1 MMRTPGK
8 FDAVKTI
15 RGGWYDRPQSIT
27 QGARLQQDSWQGTLW
42 LAPDFAILHGAVG
55 ATDSH
60 AHYAHQLMLST
71 GTPFT
76 AELDGIVH
84 TARHLLVESLHPHAI
99 LSAPAPML
107 TIYAEP
113 QRLGGPA
120 LLAAAGSAGA
130 PSLDSLAA
138 ALQAQPREILADAR
152 VQRALDQVDA
162 LLSGKVSAAAVAEAA
177 HLSLSQLERL
187 FNAQLGLPVRRLV
200 LWRRLRL
207 AIRGILLGSTLTD
220 AAHGAGFADAA
231 HFSRTTRSLF
241 GVRADRSLRQLN
253 VKLIG

>member
-1 MMRTPGK
+1 MN
-8 FDAVKTI
+8 V
-15 RGGWYDRPQSIT
+15 PQSIT
-27 QGARLQQDSWQGTLW
+27 QESRLQQDGWQGTLW
-42 LAPDFAILHGAVG
+42 LAPDFAILHGAAG

-71 GTPFT
+71 GAPFT

-84 TARHLLVESLHPHAI
+84 TARHLLIESLRPHAI
-99 LSAPAPML
+99 VAAPAFML

-113 QRLGGPA
+113 QRLSGAA
-120 LLAAAGSAGA
+120 LLAAANSAGA
-130 PSLDSLAA
+130 PKLDSLAA

-187 FNAQLGLPVRRLV
+187 FSAQLGLPVRRLV

-207 AIRGILLGSTLTD
+207 AIRFVLLGGTLTD

-231 HFSRTTRSLF
+231 HFSRTMRSLF
-241 GVRADRSLRQLN
+241 GVRADRSLRQLQ
-253 VKLIG
+253 VTLLD

>member
-1 MMRTPGK
+1 M
-8 FDAVKTI
+8 
-15 RGGWYDRPQSIT
+15 
-27 QGARLQQDSWQGTLW
+27 QQDSWQGTLW

-71 GTPFT
+71 GAPFT
-76 AELDGIVH
+76 AELDGIIH
-84 TARHLLVESLHPHAI
+84 TAQHLLVESLLTHAI

-113 QRLGGPA
+113 QRLGSAA

-130 PSLDSLAA
+130 PTLDSIAT

-187 FNAQLGLPVRRLV
+187 FSAQLGLPVRRLV

-207 AIRGILLGSTLTD
+207 AIRSILLGSTLTD

-231 HFSRTTRSLF
+231 HFSRTMRSLF
-241 GVRADRSLRQLN
+241 GVRADRSLRQLQ
-253 VKLIG
+253 VTLLD

>member
-1 MMRTPGK
+1 LQTQEHRLH
-8 FDAVKTI
+8 D
-15 RGGWYDRPQSIT
+15 DR
-27 QGARLQQDSWQGTLW
+27 WQGTLW
-42 LAPDFAILHGAVG
+42 LAPDFAILHGAAG

-71 GTPFT
+71 GAPFT

-84 TARHLLVESLHPHAI
+84 TARHLLIDSLHPHAI

-113 QRLGGPA
+113 QRLSGAA
-120 LLAAAGSAGA
+120 LLAAANSAGA

-138 ALQAQPREILADAR
+138 ALQAQPREQLADAR

-187 FNAQLGLPVRRLV
+187 FSAQLGLPVRRLV

-207 AIRGILLGSTLTD
+207 AIRFILLGGTLTD

-231 HFSRTTRSLF
+231 HFSRTMRSLF
-241 GVRADRSLRQLN
+241 GVRADRSLRQLK
-253 VKLIG
+253 VKLLD

>member
-1 MMRTPGK
+1 MN
-8 FDAVKTI
+8 A
-15 RGGWYDRPQSIT
+15 PQSIT
-27 QGARLQQDSWQGTLW
+27 QESRLQQDGWQGTLW
-42 LAPDFAILHGAVG
+42 LAPDFAILHGAAG

-71 GTPFT
+71 GAPFT

-84 TARHLLVESLHPHAI
+84 TARHLLIESLRPHAI
-99 LSAPAPML
+99 VAAPAFML

-113 QRLGGPA
+113 QRLSGAA
-120 LLAAAGSAGA
+120 LLAAANSAGA
-130 PSLDSLAA
+130 PKLDSLAA
-138 ALQAQPREILADAR
+138 ALQAQPREQLADAR

-187 FNAQLGLPVRRLV
+187 FSAQLGLPVRRLV

-207 AIRGILLGSTLTD
+207 AIRFILLGGTLTD

-231 HFSRTTRSLF
+231 HFSRTMRCLF
-241 GVRADRSLRQLN
+241 GVRADRSLRQLQ
-253 VKLIG
+253 VTLLD

>member
-1 MMRTPGK
+1 MCTSGT
-8 FDAVKTI
+8 FDALET
-15 RGGWYDRPQSIT
+15 IT
-27 QGARLQQDSWQGTLW
+27 QESRLQQDSWQGTLW
-42 LAPDFAILHGAVG
+42 LAPDFAILHGAAG

-71 GTPFT
+71 GAPFT

-84 TARHLLVESLHPHAI
+84 TARHLLIESLRPHAI
-99 LSAPAPML
+99 VAAPAFML

-113 QRLGGPA
+113 QRLSGAA
-120 LLAAAGSAGA
+120 LLAAANSAGA
-130 PSLDSLAA
+130 PKLDSLAA
-138 ALQAQPREILADAR
+138 ALQAQPREQLADAR

-187 FNAQLGLPVRRLV
+187 FSAQLGLPVRRLV

-207 AIRGILLGSTLTD
+207 AIRFILLGSTLTD

-231 HFSRTTRSLF
+231 HFSRTMRSLF
-241 GVRADRSLRQLN
+241 GVRADRSLRRLD
-253 VKLIG
+253 VKLLD

>member
-1 MMRTPGK
+1 MIAPL
-8 FDAVKTI
+8 TI
-15 RGGWYDRPQSIT
+15 MKETRV
-27 QGARLQQDSWQGTLW
+27 QQASWQGSLW
-42 LAPDFAILHGAVG
+42 LAPDFAILHGEAG

-71 GTPFT
+71 GSPFT
-76 AELDGIVH
+76 VRLDGTVH
-84 TARHLLVESLHPHAI
+84 TAHCLLVESLRPHAI
-99 LSAPAPML
+99 LAAPPSML

-113 QRLGGPA
+113 QRVSGA
-120 LLAAAGSAGA
+120 TLLATLDGVRL
-130 PSLDSLAA
+130 PTLDSLAA
-138 ALQAQPREILADAR
+138 ALQATPRDTLPDAR
-152 VQRALDQVDA
+152 LQRALDQVDG

-187 FNAQLGLPVRRLV
+187 FSARLGLPVRRLV

-207 AIRGILLGSTLTD
+207 AIRGILLGSTLTQ

-231 HFSRTTRSLF
+231 HFSRTMRSLF

-253 VKLIG
+253 VKLLD

>member
-1 MMRTPGK
+1 MCTSGT
-8 FDAVKTI
+8 FDALET
-15 RGGWYDRPQSIT
+15 IT
-27 QGARLQQDSWQGTLW
+27 QESRLQQDSWQGTLW
-42 LAPDFAILHGAVG
+42 LAPDFAILHGAAG

-71 GTPFT
+71 GAPFT

-84 TARHLLVESLHPHAI
+84 TARHLLIESLRPHAI
-99 LSAPAPML
+99 VAAPAFML

-113 QRLGGPA
+113 QRLSGAA
-120 LLAAAGSAGA
+120 LLAAANSAGA
-130 PSLDSLAA
+130 PKLDSLAA
-138 ALQAQPREILADAR
+138 ALQAQPREQLADAR

-187 FNAQLGLPVRRLV
+187 FSAQLGLPVRQLV

-207 AIRGILLGSTLTD
+207 AIRFILLGGTLTD

-231 HFSRTTRSLF
+231 HFSRTMRSLF
-241 GVRADRSLRQLN
+241 GVRADRSLRQLQ
-253 VKLIG
+253 VTLLD

>member
-1 MMRTPGK
+1 MPWKPSPSAGMI
-8 FDAVKTI
+8 A
-15 RGGWYDRPQSIT
+15 PQSIT
-27 QGARLQQDSWQGTLW
+27 REPRLQQDSWQGTLW

-71 GTPFT
+71 GAPFT

-84 TARHLLVESLHPHAI
+84 TARQLLIDSLRPHAI
-99 LSAPAPML
+99 VAAPVPML

-120 LLAAAGSAGA
+120 LLAAASSAGA
-130 PSLDSLAA
+130 HSLDSLAA
-138 ALQAQPREILADAR
+138 ALQAQPREHLSDPR
-152 VQRALDQVDA
+152 LQRALDKVDA
-162 LLSGKVSAAAVAEAA
+162 LLSGKVSAAMLAEAA

-187 FNAQLGLPVRRLV
+187 FSARLGLPVRRLV

-207 AIRGILLGSTLTD
+207 AIRLILLGSILTD

-231 HFSRTTRSLF
+231 HFSRTMRSLF
-241 GVRADRSLRQLN
+241 GVRADRSLRQLD
-253 VKLIG
+253 VKLLD

>member
-1 MMRTPGK
+1 MI
-8 FDAVKTI
+8 A
-15 RGGWYDRPQSIT
+15 PQSIT
-27 QGARLQQDSWQGTLW
+27 WESRLQQDSWQGTLW
-42 LAPDFAILHGAVG
+42 LAPDFAILHGAAG
-55 ATDSH
+55 ATDNH

-71 GTPFT
+71 GAPFT

-84 TARHLLVESLHPHAI
+84 TARHLLVDSLRPHAI
-99 LSAPAPML
+99 LAAPAPML

-120 LLAAAGSAGA
+120 LLAAAGSAGM
-130 PSLDSLAA
+130 PSLDKLAA

-152 VQRALDQVDA
+152 VQRALDQVDV

-187 FNAQLGLPVRRLV
+187 FSAQLGLPVRRLV

-207 AIRGILLGSTLTD
+207 AIRFILLGSTLTE

-231 HFSRTTRSLF
+231 HFSRTMRSLF
-241 GVRADRSLRQLN
+241 GVRADRSLRQLK
-253 VKLIG
+253 VTLLD

>member
-1 MMRTPGK
+1 MCTSGT
-8 FDAVKTI
+8 FNALET
-15 RGGWYDRPQSIT
+15 IT
-27 QGARLQQDSWQGTLW
+27 QESRLQQNSWQGTLW
-42 LAPDFAILHGAVG
+42 LAPDFAILHGAAG

-71 GTPFT
+71 GAPFT
-76 AELDGIVH
+76 AELAGIVH
-84 TARHLLVESLHPHAI
+84 TARHLLIESLRPHAI
-99 LSAPAPML
+99 VAAPAFML

-113 QRLGGPA
+113 QRLSGAA
-120 LLAAAGSAGA
+120 LLAAANSAGA
-130 PSLDSLAA
+130 PKLDSLAA

-187 FNAQLGLPVRRLV
+187 FSAQLGLPVRRLV

-207 AIRGILLGSTLTD
+207 AIRFILLGGTLTD

-231 HFSRTTRSLF
+231 HFSRTMRSLF
-241 GVRADRSLRQLN
+241 GVRADRSLRQLQ
-253 VKLIG
+253 VTLLD

>member
-1 MMRTPGK
+1 MN
-8 FDAVKTI
+8 A
-15 RGGWYDRPQSIT
+15 PQPIT
-27 QGARLQQDSWQGTLW
+27 QESRLQQDSWQGTLW
-42 LAPDFAILHGAVG
+42 LAPDFAILHGAAG

-71 GTPFT
+71 GAPFT

-84 TARHLLVESLHPHAI
+84 TARHLLIESLRPHAI
-99 LSAPAPML
+99 VAAPAFML

-113 QRLGGPA
+113 QRLSGPA
-120 LLAAAGSAGA
+120 LLAAASSAGA

-138 ALQAQPREILADAR
+138 ALQAQPREQPADAR

-162 LLSGKVSAAAVAEAA
+162 LLSGKVSAAALAEAA
-177 HLSLSQLERL
+177 HVSLSQLERL
-187 FNAQLGLPVRRLV
+187 FSAQLGLPVRRLV

-207 AIRGILLGSTLTD
+207 AIRFILLGSTLTD

-231 HFSRTTRSLF
+231 HFSRTMRSLF
-241 GVRADRSLRQLN
+241 GVRADRSLRQLQ
-253 VKLIG
+253 VTLLD

>member
-1 MMRTPGK
+1 MCTSGT
-8 FDAVKTI
+8 FDALET
-15 RGGWYDRPQSIT
+15 IT
-27 QGARLQQDSWQGTLW
+27 QESRLQQDSWQGTLW
-42 LAPDFAILHGAVG
+42 LAPDFAILHGAAG

-71 GTPFT
+71 GAPFT

-84 TARHLLVESLHPHAI
+84 TARHLLIESLRPHAI
-99 LSAPAPML
+99 VAAPAFML

-113 QRLGGPA
+113 QRLSGAA
-120 LLAAAGSAGA
+120 LLAAVNSAGV
-130 PSLDSLAA
+130 PKLDSLAA
-138 ALQAQPREILADAR
+138 ALQAQPRKQLADAR

-187 FNAQLGLPVRRLV
+187 FSAQLGLPVRRLV

-207 AIRGILLGSTLTD
+207 AIRFILLGSTLTD

-231 HFSRTTRSLF
+231 HFSRTMRSLF
-241 GVRADRSLRQLN
+241 GVRADRSLRQLQ
-253 VKLIG
+253 VTLLD

>member
-1 MMRTPGK
+1 MSTSGK
-8 FDAVKTI
+8 FDALET
-15 RGGWYDRPQSIT
+15 IT
-27 QGARLQQDSWQGTLW
+27 QESRLQQDSWQGTLW

-71 GTPFT
+71 GAPFT

-84 TARHLLVESLHPHAI
+84 TARHLLIESLRPHAI
-99 LSAPAPML
+99 VAAPAFML

-113 QRLGGPA
+113 QRLSGAA
-120 LLAAAGSAGA
+120 LLAAAHAGA
-130 PSLDSLAA
+130 PTLDNVAA
-138 ALQAQPREILADAR
+138 ALQAQPREHLPDPR
-152 VQRALDQVDA
+152 LRRALEQVDA
-162 LLSGKVSAAAVAEAA
+162 LLSGKVSAAAVAGAA

-187 FNAQLGLPVRRLV
+187 FSAQLGLPVRRLV

-207 AIRGILLGSTLTD
+207 AIRFILLGSTLTD

-231 HFSRTTRSLF
+231 HFSRTMRSLF
-241 GVRADRSLRQLN
+241 GVRADRSLRQLK
-253 VKLIG
+253 VKLLD

>member
-1 MMRTPGK
+1 MCTSGT
-8 FDAVKTI
+8 FDALET
-15 RGGWYDRPQSIT
+15 IT
-27 QGARLQQDSWQGTLW
+27 QESRLQQDSWQGTLW
-42 LAPDFAILHGAVG
+42 LAPDFAILHGAAG

-71 GTPFT
+71 GAPFT

-84 TARHLLVESLHPHAI
+84 TARHLLIESLRPHAI
-99 LSAPAPML
+99 VAAPAFML

-113 QRLGGPA
+113 QRLSGAA
-120 LLAAAGSAGA
+120 LLAAANSAGA
-130 PSLDSLAA
+130 PQLDSLAA
-138 ALQAQPREILADAR
+138 ALQAQPREQLADAR

-187 FNAQLGLPVRRLV
+187 FSAQLGLPVRRLV

-207 AIRGILLGSTLTD
+207 AIRFILLGGTLTD

-231 HFSRTTRSLF
+231 HFSRTMRSLF
-241 GVRADRSLRQLN
+241 GVRADRSLRQLQ
-253 VKLIG
+253 VTLLD

>member
-1 MMRTPGK
+1 MH
-8 FDAVKTI
+8 A
-15 RGGWYDRPQSIT
+15 PQSIR
-27 QGARLQQDSWQGTLW
+27 QESRLQQDGWQGTLW
-42 LAPDFAILHGAVG
+42 LAPDFAILHGAAG

-71 GTPFT
+71 GAPFT

-84 TARHLLVESLHPHAI
+84 TARHLLIESLRPHAI
-99 LSAPAPML
+99 VAAPAFML

-113 QRLGGPA
+113 QRLSGAA
-120 LLAAAGSAGA
+120 LLAAANSAGA
-130 PSLDSLAA
+130 PKLDSLAA
-138 ALQAQPREILADAR
+138 ALQAQPREQLADAR

-162 LLSGKVSAAAVAEAA
+162 LLSGKVNAAAVADAA

-187 FNAQLGLPVRRLV
+187 FSAQLGLPVRRLV

-207 AIRGILLGSTLTD
+207 AIRFILLGSTLTD

-231 HFSRTTRSLF
+231 HFSRTMRSLF
-241 GVRADRSLRQLN
+241 GVRADRSLRRLD
-253 VKLIG
+253 VKLLD

>member
-15 RGGWYDRPQSIT
+15 PSGWYDRPAVIT
-27 QGARLQQDSWQGTLW
+27 KEPRLQHDSWQGTLW
-42 LAPDFAILHGAVG
+42 LAPDFAILHGAAG

-71 GTPFT
+71 GAPFT

-84 TARHLLVESLHPHAI
+84 TAQHLLVESLHPHAI
-99 LSAPAPML
+99 VAAPSPVL

-113 QRLGGPA
+113 QRLGGAA

-152 VQRALDQVDA
+152 VQRALDQVDV

-187 FNAQLGLPVRRLV
+187 FSAQLGLPVRRLV

-207 AIRGILLGSTLTD
+207 AIRFILLGSTLTD

-231 HFSRTTRSLF
+231 HFSRTMRSLF
-241 GVRADRSLRQLN
+241 GVRADRSLRQLK
-253 VKLIG
+253 VTLLD

>member
-1 MMRTPGK
+1 MCTSGT
-8 FDAVKTI
+8 FDALET
-15 RGGWYDRPQSIT
+15 IT
-27 QGARLQQDSWQGTLW
+27 QEPRLQQDSWQGTLW
-42 LAPDFAILHGAVG
+42 LAPDFAILHGAAG

-71 GTPFT
+71 GAPFT

-84 TARHLLVESLHPHAI
+84 TARHLLIESLRPHAI
-99 LSAPAPML
+99 VAAPAFML

-113 QRLGGPA
+113 QRLSSAA
-120 LLAAAGSAGA
+120 LLAAANSAGA
-130 PSLDSLAA
+130 PKLDSLAA
-138 ALQAQPREILADAR
+138 ALQAQPREQLADAR

-162 LLSGKVSAAAVAEAA
+162 LLSGKVSAAALAEAA

-187 FNAQLGLPVRRLV
+187 FSAQLGLPVRRLV

-207 AIRGILLGSTLTD
+207 AIRFILLGSTLTD

-231 HFSRTTRSLF
+231 HFSRTMRSLF
-241 GVRADRSLRQLN
+241 GVRADRSLRQLQ
-253 VKLIG
+253 VTLLD

>member
-1 MMRTPGK
+1 MCTSGT
-8 FDAVKTI
+8 FDALET
-15 RGGWYDRPQSIT
+15 IT
-27 QGARLQQDSWQGTLW
+27 QESRLQQDSWQGTLW
-42 LAPDFAILHGAVG
+42 LAPDFAILHGAAG

-71 GTPFT
+71 GAPFT

-84 TARHLLVESLHPHAI
+84 TARHLLIESLRPHAI
-99 LSAPAPML
+99 VAAPAFML

-113 QRLGGPA
+113 QRLSGAA
-120 LLAAAGSAGA
+120 LLAAANSAGA
-130 PSLDSLAA
+130 PKLDSLAA
-138 ALQAQPREILADAR
+138 ALQAQPREQLADAR

-187 FNAQLGLPVRRLV
+187 FSAQLGLPVRRLV

-207 AIRGILLGSTLTD
+207 AIRFILLGGTLTD

-231 HFSRTTRSLF
+231 HFSRTMRSLF
-241 GVRADRSLRQLN
+241 GVRADRSLRQLQ
-253 VKLIG
+253 VTLLD